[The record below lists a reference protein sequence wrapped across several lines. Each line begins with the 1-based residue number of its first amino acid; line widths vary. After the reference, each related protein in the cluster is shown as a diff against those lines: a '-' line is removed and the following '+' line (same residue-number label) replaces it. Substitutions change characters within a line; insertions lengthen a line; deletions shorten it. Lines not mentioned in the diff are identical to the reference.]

1 MKNTKVLKLIDGSF
15 SPDEAREILMNVFS
29 SKIQFNKMKNFSS
42 EERFGKEDITALKR
56 IPELKKSMDI
66 ISKLIEEAKQNNETI
81 QIISEVKI
89 TLSKS
94 KK

>member
-1 MKNTKVLKLIDGSF
+1 MKNTKVLKLIEGNF
-15 SPDEAREILMNVFS
+15 SHEEAREILMDVFS
-29 SKIQFNKMKNFSS
+29 SKIQFNQMKNFSS
-42 EERFGKEDITALKR
+42 EERFGKEDITAVKR

>member
-1 MKNTKVLKLIDGSF
+1 MKNTNAFKLIEGSF
-15 SPDEAREILMNVFS
+15 SPDEAREILMNIFS
-29 SKIQFNKMKNFSS
+29 SKIQFNQMKNFSS
-42 EERFGKEDITALKR
+42 EERFGKEDTTAVKR
-56 IPELKKSMDI
+56 IPQLKKSMDM

>member
-1 MKNTKVLKLIDGSF
+1 MKNTKVLKLIEGSF

>member
-1 MKNTKVLKLIDGSF
+1 MKNTKVLKLIEGSF
-15 SPDEAREILMNVFS
+15 SHDEAREILMNVFS

-56 IPELKKSMDI
+56 IPELKKSIDI

-89 TLSKS
+89 TLSNS